1 MGFLAIILLLIYVIF
16 FGIWLF
22 FFHKS
27 LIEKK
32 ESKEKICIIYV
43 SFFLLFTY
51 TVSFIVLEIPN

>member
-1 MGFLAIILLLIYVIF
+1 MSFVAVILLLIYVIF

-22 FFHKS
+22 FFIN

-32 ESKEKICIIYV
+32 ESKEKYV
-43 SFFLLFTY
+43 LSMFLFFIFTY

>member
-16 FGIWLF
+16 FWIWLF

-27 LIEKK
+27 LVEKK

-51 TVSFIVLEIPN
+51 TISFIVLEIPN